1 MAMTFKQLAK
11 HAPKLLQWGQSIELI
26 SSPGR
31 GKSTFVKELVAAQ
44 SAATGQPWGMATAFL
59 GTYSPIDL
67 PGFMIPA
74 KDTAGA
80 YIADYT
86 RPAWMRCEG
95 GGSVFDFERGIL
107 LLDEFGQADPDVKK
121 AAADLLLN
129 KRVGKWVLPKGWSV
143 WAASNKTS
151 DRSGVTKS
159 FDFVIN
165 RRMEVHIRDDVSSLE
180 EWMMD
185 HGVHPLIIAFMVQ
198 NPQVV
203 FTEGVPDK
211 QGPWMTPRSLVM
223 AADLLKVF
231 ATDDERLTVDGA
243 TTEYVAGIVGSGAAL
258 QLMSFLKLYDMLPTF
273 SEVCADPSTAKKPA
287 TPDALMTICYA
298 LAGKVD
304 DNTIEPVVSYMRR
317 LPAEFAVTFV
327 KAACRRNGM
336 LVNSA
341 AMGGWLRSNASLV
354 AAVAAA
360 RG

>member
-1 MAMTFKQLAK
+1 MTFKQLAK
-11 HAPKLLQWGQSIELI
+11 HAPKLLDWGGSIELI
-26 SSPGR
+26 SAPGR
-31 GKSTFVKELVAAQ
+31 GKSTFTRELVAAQ
-44 SAATGQPWGMATAFL
+44 TAATGKPWGMATAFL

-67 PGFMIPA
+67 PGFMIPT
-74 KDTAGA
+74 KDASGG

-86 RPAWMRCEG
+86 RPAWMRCDTG
-95 GGSVFDFERGIL
+95 GTVFDYENGIL

-121 AAADLLLN
+121 TSADLFLN

-143 WAASNKTS
+143 WAASNRTN

-165 RRMEVHIRDDVSSLE
+165 RRMEVHIKDDVQSLE

-185 HGVHPLIIAFMVQ
+185 HGVHPLIVAFMVQ

-203 FTEGVPDK
+203 FTDGVPDK
-211 QGPWMTPRSLVM
+211 QGPWMTPRSLVE
-223 AADLLKVF
+223 AASLLRTF
-231 ATDDERLTVDGA
+231 ATDDEKLTVDGA
-243 TTEYVAGIVGSGAAL
+243 TTEYVAGLVGSGAAL
-258 QLMSFLKLYDMLPTF
+258 QLMSFLKLYDKLPTF
-273 SEVCADPSTAKKPA
+273 SEVVADPGTAKKPDS
-287 TPDALMTICYA
+287 PDAMMTICYA

-304 DNTIEPVVSYMRR
+304 AKTIDPVVTYMRR

-327 KAACRRNGM
+327 KAAVRRDGM
-336 LVNSA
+336 LINA
-341 AMGGWLRSNASLV
+341 TAMGNWLRSNASLV